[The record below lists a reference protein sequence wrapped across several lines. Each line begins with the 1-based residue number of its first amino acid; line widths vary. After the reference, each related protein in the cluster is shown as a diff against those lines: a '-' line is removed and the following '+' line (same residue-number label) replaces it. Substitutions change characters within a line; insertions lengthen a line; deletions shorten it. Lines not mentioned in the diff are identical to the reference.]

1 MPKLRL
7 CIHGNRDTLPIL
19 MQRLR
24 AAGLA
29 RPAADD
35 LPGYHDLLSGL
46 AIWAAAARGNLRI
59 LQQNSLALHWAR
71 DWRALAL
78 TQVLEFRFRPPSWS
92 SVRPSERQELMREQG
107 RATDRRGTREQGP
120 VY

>member
-35 LPGYHDLLSGL
+35 LPGYHDLPRALLSGQPRPEGIEL
-46 AIWAAAARGNLRI
+46 
-59 LQQNSLALHWAR
+59 
-71 DWRALAL
+71 
-78 TQVLEFRFRPPSWS
+78 RFRPPSWS